1 MLVSCNQVLVLHDT
15 VEHVKKRPGDAD
27 AVLFHSVEQE
37 ATTTVIS
44 VEQAL
49 QLLVRVVA
57 QTAPG
62 ELRAALMPY
71 ANECMAVGQF
81 FSPEAS
87 NLSEEWPWN
96 QPQWHSRAAALQLY
110 SSELTSRIDAVLH

>member
-1 MLVSCNQVLVLHDT
+1 MLHDT
-15 VEHVKKRPGDAD
+15 VEHVKRQPSTDDA
-27 AVLFHSVEQE
+27 LFQSAEQE

-57 QTAPG
+57 QTACG

-81 FSPEAS
+81 FSPEA

-110 SSELTSRIDAVLH
+110 SAELTSRVDAALR